1 MGVTKSDCYP
11 RYFEIKAA
19 VIVIGSLRG
28 RTESG
33 LLGSGDSR
41 ALIGQN
47 YVALKRGP
55 GQETTIYAKEARMRQ
70 R

>member
-19 VIVIGSLRG
+19 VIVIGSLQG

-47 YVALKRGP
+47 YVALKRGQDRKRP
-55 GQETTIYAKEARMRQ
+55 FMRKKYA
-70 R
+70 